1 MSRLALMIDLE
12 RCTGCKSCEVAC
24 KLEHGLG
31 PGEYRNRVLWLGD
44 AAGGALDFLTVSCQQ
59 CARPACLRAC
69 PVHPKAIEKDP
80 VTGIVRVDE
89 DRCTGCGECV
99 VACPYGAMGYDA
111 LDHHA
116 VKCDLC
122 GERRAEGAATTAC
135 QSVCPG
141 RAIGFGERD
150 ALLAQAHEQGRTVRD
165 HDAFLLGPATVY
177 LERIARA
184 GETAPVLDARR
195 SPVLIDDPVSREKL
209 GDDAARF
216 PYRTSRA
223 ERAADRV
230 EPAGCNICFNCC
242 PTKVHLRDGKLVKVT
257 GNEDD
262 PLFAGRVCPKSQFN
276 VQLHHAENRLTQPM
290 MRTGARGEN
299 AFRPISWAE
308 ALDGIAAKL
317 SGMRTRYGPE
327 ALGIFSGTR
336 TGTLTNR
343 GYLRLFAQMW
353 GTPNVESTEP
363 FCSAGKNI
371 AFTLTQGG
379 GACGNSYT
387 ETDIGSAA
395 MYLYI
400 GDNQAETRPV
410 YFGMVNDWRIRN
422 GTRMVVVDPR
432 RTVTASKAD
441 TWLPICP
448 GTDMALGLA
457 LAHTILTEDLH
468 DEDFCARFVLGLGAW
483 REFIVAR
490 GYDAAWAAP
499 ITGIAAEQIRQLA
512 RDIAA
517 ADGCMMFVSR
527 GINQHTNSTQGNRVL
542 MFVAAITGNWGRK
555 GGGFMNM
562 SVPVPIRADAPV
574 HRRTTITRP
583 VVRKSPTGWTTAMR
597 EGRPYPL
604 KALIACNNPLSLW
617 PDQRAAREGVLA
629 LDLLV
634 HFTLY
639 LNETSAY
646 ADYLLPVATGIEKGE
661 IGRQNDDR
669 RIVWIDKLID
679 PPGEAKS
686 DDWIWIEL
694 GKRFGYQ
701 DVLQERYKDPAL
713 FWDQVLIDNDQM
725 RGVTQARLHA
735 TPTRT
740 LRFPL
745 ADEHAQEVETMYLE
759 GTTAPGA
766 PVGHRFATPSGKLE
780 FWTPELEAKFN
791 ALGLSAL
798 PEFYAERESLA
809 DLPYVDVDDD
819 DGAPGLVSPFHDT
832 PTLCVRAH
840 IVAPG
845 EGSPSRRLQAQGF
858 DTELITG
865 RPPAP
870 QFHSWTHHAWQAQ
883 EMWPDLYVQI
893 HPDKA
898 SAIGIADGEKV
909 RVQTAHGSVDARAW
923 ITAGIRASAVFVPI
937 GWGEHQPFHPWR
949 PSNFLTDASQRDPIS
964 EQTNLKSLL
973 CRVTKIG

>member
-44 AAGGALDFLTVSCQQ
+44 ETGGALDFLTVACQQ
-59 CARPACLRAC
+59 CERPACLRAC

-80 VTGIVRVDE
+80 ASGIVRVIE

-111 LDHHA
+111 IDHHA
-116 VKCDLC
+116 LKCDLC
-122 GERRAEGAATTAC
+122 GERRAEGASTTAC

-141 RAIGFGERD
+141 RAISFGERD
-150 ALLAQAHEQGRTVRD
+150 DLLVQAKAQQRTVRD

-177 LERIARA
+177 LDRITPP
-184 GETAPVLDARR
+184 GETAPVLDAHR
-195 SPVLIDDPVSREKL
+195 SPVLIDDPRARTQL
-209 GDDAARF
+209 GEDAARF
-216 PYRTSRA
+216 PYRASRA
-223 ERAADRV
+223 ARKADRV

-242 PTKVHLRDGKLVKVT
+242 PTKVHLREGKLVKIT

-262 PLFAGRVCPKSQFN
+262 PIFLGRVCPKSQFN
-276 VQLHHAENRLTQPM
+276 VQLHHSENRLTQPM
-290 MRTGARGEN
+290 VRTGERGEN

-308 ALDGIAAKL
+308 AFDGIAAKL
-317 SGMRTRYGPE
+317 NEVRMRYGPE
-327 ALGIFSGTR
+327 TLGIFSGTR

-410 YFGMVNDWRIRN
+410 YFGMVNDWRVKN

-441 TWLPICP
+441 TWLPIRP
-448 GTDMALGLA
+448 GADMALALA
-457 LAHTILTEDLH
+457 LAHTILGEELQDK
-468 DEDFCARFVLGLGAW
+468 DFCERFVLGLAEW
-483 REFIVAR
+483 REFLVAR
-490 GYDAAWAAP
+490 GYSAEWAAP
-499 ITGIAAEQIRQLA
+499 ITGIDAQQIRQLA

-527 GINQHTNSTQGNRVL
+527 GINQHTNSTQGNRAL

-562 SVPVPIRADAPV
+562 SVPVPIRADAPM

-617 PDQRAAREGVLA
+617 PDQNASREGLLA

-639 LNETSAY
+639 PNETSAY

-669 RIVWIDKLID
+669 RIVWIDKLVD

-725 RGVTQARLHA
+725 RGITQARLHA
-735 TPTRT
+735 SPTRT

-745 ADEHAQEVETMYLE
+745 ADEHAQEIETMYLE
-759 GTTAPGA
+759 GMTAPGA
-766 PVGHRFATPSGKLE
+766 PAGQRFATPSGKLE
-780 FWTPELEAKFN
+780 FWTPAMEAKFQMH
-791 ALGLSAL
+791 GLSAL
-798 PEFYAERESLA
+798 PEFYAEREALV
-809 DLPYVDVDDD
+809 DLPYVESEDD
-819 DGAPGLVSPFHDT
+819 DGAPGFTSPFHET
-832 PTLCVRAH
+832 PTLAVRAR
-840 IVAPG
+840 IITPDAD
-845 EGSPSRRLQAQGF
+845 SPARRLQAQGF

-883 EMWPDLYVQI
+883 EMWPDLYVQM

-898 SAIGIADGEKV
+898 SATGIEDGETV
-909 RVQTAHGSVDARAW
+909 RIETAHGTVDARAW
-923 ITAGIRASAVFVPI
+923 ITAGIRPSAVFVPI
-937 GWGEHQPFHPWR
+937 GWGERQPFHPWR
-949 PSNFLTDASQRDPIS
+949 SSNFLTDASQRDPIS

-973 CRVTKIG
+973 CRVSRIG